1 MKRYYPSAFTLVE
14 LIVVIT
20 ILAVLATIG
29 FISFQGYASSS
40 RDAVRM
46 SEIKNISKAFEITR
60 TKWDLFPMPDNYVNI
75 AYGSSNLQYQ
85 GQLTKNV
92 LNKLSIF
99 DWWEDPKS
107 YLPYTVSINHQ
118 KNKFQI
124 LGFFENIESLA
135 YKPYLHANNSNLFY
149 KLFWDDLWI
158 FMKSDTNVPIFSED
172 STRTIDISTTSEEFK
187 VAIDKDLLL
196 QWDNTKLISLLTLN
210 KSFSSCKEI
219 SNSFN
224 NLESGYYFLDNKEVK
239 EKIYCDMS
247 TNGWWW
253 TAIANI
259 SKWWNI
265 WWVEDTW
272 ENNQSFWSSVK
283 YNSQDYK
290 NFYYESIWND
300 IMYVA
305 DNWAKVFF
313 NECLNNRSLPEIF
326 TQTPWKSI
334 DTWNGVFYWFR
345 CEMSWGTQAGLGNY
359 LNFKVYDESQWAS
372 HGKSMLSSVA
382 TTGWMVFWFS
392 WIWITYT
399 NRHDNPTNIIET
411 SNWDGQYSTDFWHSA
426 RNVNNV
432 TLFIR

>member
-1 MKRYYPSAFTLVE
+1 MKNNLHKAFTLVE

-20 ILAVLATIG
+20 ILSVLSAIA

-40 RDAVRM
+40 RDSVRL

-60 TKWDLFPMPDNYVNI
+60 TRWDVFPMPDNYTKI
-75 AYGSSNLQYQ
+75 TYSGSTLQYQ
-85 GQLTKNV
+85 GQLTDSV
-92 LNKLSIF
+92 LNKLGIF

-107 YLPYTVSINHQ
+107 NLPYTVSINEQ

-124 LGFFENIESLA
+124 LGFFENTESLA
-135 YKPYLHANNSNLFY
+135 LQSKVYADNSSLFY
-149 KLFWDDLWI
+149 KLFWDDLGI
-158 FMKSDTNVPIFSED
+158 FMQLDTNIPIISLD
-172 STRTIDISTTSEEFK
+172 NTNVIDISTTKTPFR
-187 VAIDKDLLL
+187 VAIDNDLLL
-196 QWDNTKLISLLTLN
+196 VWDSDKLTSLLTLN

-219 SNSFN
+219 LNWFSN
-224 NLESGYYFLDNKEVK
+224 LDDGYYFLQNNNIK
-239 EKIYCDMS
+239 EKVYCDMS
-247 TNGWWW
+247 TNQWWW

-272 ENNQSFWSSVK
+272 ENNQTFWNTTK
-283 YNSQDYK
+283 YNQQDYK
-290 NFYYESIWND
+290 NFYYQSIWND

-313 NECLNNRSLPEIF
+313 NECLNNKNLPEIF
-326 TQTPWKSI
+326 SQTLWKSI
-334 DTWNGVFYWFR
+334 DNWNGVYYWFR
-345 CEMSWGTQAGLGNY
+345 CEMSGGIQSGLGNY

-382 TTGWMVFWFS
+382 TPGWMVFWYS
-392 WIWITYT
+392 WIWIIYT
-399 NRHDNPTNIIET
+399 SRHDSPTNIIET
-411 SNWDGQYSTDFWHSA
+411 SNWDGQYSTDFWHSS
-426 RNVNNV
+426 RNINNV